1 MKLFAGV
8 LVSLLSMSVLA
19 DDNPNGI
26 ICGEYAVSSVDDTE
40 VLVEPKPI
48 SNGFILYGTGVL
60 HGSDTYMGV
69 NPEAAGLNKVVKAY
83 YQASRDRLLYIT
95 EDGGHRVTITV
106 SNSRGGK
113 MSKDKV
119 TYKEVY
125 TSCTYLLSSDTDTT
139 FKATQ
144 AVYRF

>member
-8 LVSLLSMSVLA
+8 LVSLLSLSALA
-19 DDNPNGI
+19 DDTPNGI
-26 ICGEYAVSSVDDTE
+26 ICGEYEVSSIDDAQ
-40 VLVEPKPI
+40 VLVEPKPV
-48 SNGFILYGTGVL
+48 SNGFILYGTGVI
-60 HGSDTYMGV
+60 HGSDTYTAV
-69 NPEAAGLNKVVKAY
+69 NPEAAGLNKVVRAY

-95 EDGGHRVTITV
+95 EGEGHRVTVTV

-113 MSKDKV
+113 MDSDKV

-125 TSCTYLLSSDTDTT
+125 TSCTYLLPSDTNTT